1 MTNKK
6 SPKKAPPKRAM
17 AKEELTKEE
26 ITNFLTLIEDLQI
39 ETVCFSLLA
48 MKLKEFTDRL
58 HPKGKALK
66 FFKNLPKHIDGAAK
80 DR

>member
-1 MTNKK
+1 MNKQTNTKK
-6 SPKKAPPKRAM
+6 SPKKAK

-58 HPKGKALK
+58 HPKSKALK